1 MKNIIKILFLIA
13 VLGCANNCAAQKRP
27 PKQDNVVTPADG
39 AKKSAENKNRK
50 WEEYETKKNH
60 HNEIQDKATKKR
72 MKESLKKSKSHGSP
86 NRIPWYKKLFW

>member
-1 MKNIIKILFLIA
+1 MKNVFNIFFFIIFIA
-13 VLGCANNCAAQKRP
+13 TASVCVAQKRP

-86 NRIPWYKKLFW
+86 NRVPWYKKLFW

>member
-1 MKNIIKILFLIA
+1 MKNVFKIFFLFTFIA
-13 VLGCANNCAAQKRP
+13 AGSVCLAQKKP

-39 AKKSAENKNRK
+39 ANKSAENKNRK

-86 NRIPWYKKLFW
+86 NRVPWYRKIFW